1 MARRGIVKVGHKQLQ
16 KVLQQYGY
24 EVEKR
29 VKEIILETTLL
40 IHNHA
45 KTLAP
50 VDDGNLRD
58 SIEFDILENGF
69 TGYVRV
75 GAEYAIYVEYGT
87 GIYAT
92 GPGGSSAKKIPW
104 VYYSEKLQRFVMTSG
119 NPEQPFWFP
128 AIRKGQRYFRKEMKR
143 LG

>member
-1 MARRGIVKVGHKQLQ
+1 MAKRGTVKVGHRQLQ
-16 KVLQQYGY
+16 RALQQYGF
-24 EVEKR
+24 EVEAR
-29 VKEIILETTLL
+29 VKEIILQTTLL
-40 IHNHA
+40 IHKNA
-45 KTLAP
+45 KALAP
-50 VDDGNLRD
+50 GDEGNLRE
-58 SIEFDILENGF
+58 SIEYDILDNGF

-104 VYYSEKLQRFVMTSG
+104 VYYSEKLERFVTTSG
-119 NPEQPFWFP
+119 NPEQPFWYP
-128 AIRKGQRYFRKEMKR
+128 AIRKGQRYFRKEMKK